1 MKQNGAKL
9 ELSLWLY
16 SVHGQNS
23 EIIHFLEEKGEG
35 IVRNDVPMVPTD
47 DFVLRSNDEVWFIAD
62 NVNTFDA
69 EDELKNI
76 F

>member
-1 MKQNGAKL
+1 M
-9 ELSLWLY
+9 WLY
-16 SVHGQNS
+16 AVHGQNS